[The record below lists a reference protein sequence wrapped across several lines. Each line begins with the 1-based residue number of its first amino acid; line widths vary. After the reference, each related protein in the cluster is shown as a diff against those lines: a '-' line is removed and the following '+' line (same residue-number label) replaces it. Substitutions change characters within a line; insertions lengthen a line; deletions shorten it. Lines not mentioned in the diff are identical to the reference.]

1 MQRSANLATPA
12 AAFAVLLKTSLKRC
26 GGTSLQPPKDIRRHC
41 TGPLNVT
48 SVVSVLLQTWRKP
61 FAGTGAPKQR
71 VTLEL
76 QMLCRGCTRDVPP
89 ALPPSQ

>member
-26 GGTSLQPPKDIRRHC
+26 GYTSLLPPKDILKHC
-41 TGPLNVT
+41 TWSLSIT
-48 SVVSVLLQTWRKP
+48 STVSVLLQTWRKR

-71 VTLEL
+71 VTLKL
-76 QMLCRGCTRDVPP
+76 QTSCAGWARKLT
-89 ALPPSQ
+89 QQ